1 MVFLD
6 IWINVLHRICKAFS
20 ITDNWN
26 INFYRLFGD
35 YESLT
40 AGKAKDGMV
49 DMTGGVGES
58 IELEDYRTE
67 ELKKKLFKI
76 LKSSYEDR
84 SLMSASIRVI
94 IIKYLLS
101 LISYKT
107 FIY

>member
-1 MVFLD
+1 
-6 IWINVLHRICKAFS
+6 
-20 ITDNWN
+20 
-26 INFYRLFGD
+26 
-35 YESLT
+35 
-40 AGKAKDGMV
+40 MV

>member
-1 MVFLD
+1 
-6 IWINVLHRICKAFS
+6 
-20 ITDNWN
+20 
-26 INFYRLFGD
+26 
-35 YESLT
+35 
-40 AGKAKDGMV
+40 MV

-101 LISYKT
+101 LI
-107 FIY
+107 

>member
-1 MVFLD
+1 MLFVITYVFKLTV
-6 IWINVLHRICKAFS
+6 IFFS
-20 ITDNWN
+20 S
-26 INFYRLFGD
+26 FCRLFGD

-76 LKSSYEDR
+76 LRSSYEDR
-84 SLMSASIRVI
+84 SLMSASIRVCFMWSI
-94 IIKYLLS
+94 LQLV
-101 LISYKT
+101 T
-107 FIY
+107 FLNSVSICQEL

>member
-1 MVFLD
+1 
-6 IWINVLHRICKAFS
+6 
-20 ITDNWN
+20 
-26 INFYRLFGD
+26 
-35 YESLT
+35 
-40 AGKAKDGMV
+40 MV

-101 LISYKT
+101 LISYKP
-107 FIY
+107 FIYLCKGTSSCK